1 MNDNLNISQNDFNE
15 YKLITDKIKVANEEQ
30 ISSYNLQITKLKKE
44 NDN

>member
-1 MNDNLNISQNDFNE
+1 MNENLNISQNDLNE
-15 YKLITDKIKVANEEQ
+15 YKLITNNIKVANEAQ